1 MKIKKKHII
10 IIVVLILVALS
21 QVALVSLVYA
31 HKLPESLA
39 VLVARAYRLK
49 AGSISKGGEKLDV
62 YISDYFFNQDIIS
75 QFINAQQAK
84 ASARGDQDYIP
95 PKAEEINDTIWEKM
109 IKEAWL
115 GYISRQA
122 DIRVNPEDLEVY
134 LQSVGDQ
141 EALRQEAEKDFNF
154 SFADYQQ
161 AVIEPFILEAKVYK
175 YLLSNF
181 SDQEGGQKAQQ
192 AYQALESGK
201 DFTEVAKEYSDDP
214 IYSDKSLWLSEDS
227 LSDFY
232 EPIRNLKPGEF
243 SEIVISPVAYVIWYV
258 RDVVSEES
266 QAPVWEVRGIFI
278 EAKSIESFLD
288 DYLSGAEIKKIY

>member
-288 DYLSGAEIKKIY
+288 DY